1 MKKYKILLTG
11 KGRSIIDDFFNQMEE
26 CFYAVTTS
34 TRYDDIVRHL
44 DFYKPDVFVCCLN
57 GETRDDISK
66 IMEHKRKITR
76 EGISTIVIGSQE
88 DCDNFQKIAIY
99 MADLILYK
107 PISANTI
114 QEKIIQFMEN
124 LEKEHEEQKRVQEE
138 QKRIQEEQERE
149 QEVRKEQNERKRVLV
164 IDDDPMMLKLI
175 KEHLHDT
182 YDVATAISG
191 KIAHKFLESKKVN
204 LILLDYEMPV
214 ENGPEVLMKIREKEE
229 LANIPVVFLTGITE
243 REKISKALQLK
254 PQGYLLKPIDREKLL
269 GTIERFI
276 L

>member
-11 KGRSIIDDFFNQMEE
+11 KGRTIVDDFFNHMEDV
-26 CFYAVTTS
+26 FQSVTTS
-34 TRYDDIVRHL
+34 ARYNDIIHHL
-44 DFYKPDVFVCCLN
+44 DFYKPDIFVCCLN

-66 IMEHKRKITR
+66 IMEHKRRLTR
-76 EGISTIVIGSQE
+76 EGIITVVIGSEE
-88 DCDNFQKIAIY
+88 DCDAFQKIAIY
-99 MADLILYK
+99 MSDLVLHK
-107 PISANTI
+107 PISANLI
-114 QEKIIQFMEN
+114 ADNILKFMDN
-124 LEKEHEEQKRVQEE
+124 LEKEQEE
-138 QKRIQEEQERE
+138 QKRMQEKLAAI
-149 QEVRKEQNERKRVLV
+149 KEQNERKRVLV

-175 KEHLHDT
+175 KEHLHEN

-191 KIAHKFLESKKVN
+191 KIARKFLESKKVN

-214 ENGPEVLMKIREKEE
+214 ENGPEVLTKIREKEE
-229 LANIPVVFLTGITE
+229 LADIPVVFLTGITE
-243 REKISKALQLK
+243 REKISQALKLK

>member
-11 KGRSIIDDFFNQMEE
+11 KGKTIKDDFFNHMTDVFQS
-26 CFYAVTTS
+26 VTTS
-34 TRYDDIVRHL
+34 TRHDDMIHHL
-44 DFYKPDVFVCCLN
+44 DFYKPDIFVCCLN
-57 GETRDDISK
+57 GESREDITK
-66 IMEHKRKITR
+66 LMEHKRRLTR
-76 EGISTIVIGSQE
+76 EGIITIVIGSEE
-88 DCDNFQKIAIY
+88 DCESFQKIAIY
-99 MADLILYK
+99 MADLILQK
-107 PISANTI
+107 PITANAI
-114 QEKIIQFMEN
+114 REQIIQYMEN
-124 LEKEHEEQKRVQEE
+124 LEKEQEE
-138 QKRIQEEQERE
+138 QKLIQEKLEAIKKQ
-149 QEVRKEQNERKRVLV
+149 KERKRVLV
-164 IDDDPMMLKLI
+164 IDDDPIMLKII

-191 KIAHKFLESKKVN
+191 KIAHKFLETKEVN

-214 ENGPEVLMKIREKEE
+214 ENGPEVLMKIRENEE

-243 REKISKALQLK
+243 REKISQALKLK